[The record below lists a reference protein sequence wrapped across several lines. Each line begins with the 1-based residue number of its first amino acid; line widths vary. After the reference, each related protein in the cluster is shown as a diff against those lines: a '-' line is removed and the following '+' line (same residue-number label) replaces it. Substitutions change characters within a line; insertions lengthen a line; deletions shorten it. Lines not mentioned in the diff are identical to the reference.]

1 MEETKT
7 EPGQPDA
14 AADATACD
22 WSSVGYRWGLLFLVM
37 GGGFFV
43 GATLL
48 ATGARRAASNGDGRR
63 GPSYNDATCD
73 LLSVDAQ
80 KTQTSRGCYDVFR
93 YAFRGTGEATRHF
106 DAASVLNCTASTCDE
121 CATNTRSPVAGRG
134 GDVVP
139 CFRQKDAP
147 HDCEDCFA
155 LVARPDPIWL
165 EARYRPWTQFA
176 VAGGALLVVSVSAAC
191 LLACAPSCCRHCC
204 HGPRQLARASQGE
217 SQGEPR
223 RGRWGQLP
231 RYAYACVRPAPPTQ
245 VPVPSRAAAALAA
258 APVSLR

>member
-22 WSSVGYRWGLLFLVM
+22 WSRVGYRWGLLFLVM

-63 GPSYNDATCD
+63 GPSYDDATCD

-121 CATNTRSPVAGRG
+121 CATNTRSPVAGRV

-191 LLACAPSCCRHCC
+191 LLACV
-204 HGPRQLARASQGE
+204 Q
-217 SQGEPR
+217 
-223 RGRWGQLP
+223 
-231 RYAYACVRPAPPTQ
+231 
-245 VPVPSRAAAALAA
+245 
-258 APVSLR
+258 

>member
-22 WSSVGYRWGLLFLVM
+22 WSRVGYRWGLLFLVM

-63 GPSYNDATCD
+63 GPSYDDATCD

-121 CATNTRSPVAGRG
+121 CATNTRSPVAGRV

-147 HDCEDCFA
+147 HDCD
-155 LVARPDPIWL
+155 
-165 EARYRPWTQFA
+165 
-176 VAGGALLVVSVSAAC
+176 C
-191 LLACAPSCCRHCC
+191 LLYTSPS
-204 HGPRQLARASQGE
+204 PRD
-217 SQGEPR
+217 PD
-223 RGRWGQLP
+223 
-231 RYAYACVRPAPPTQ
+231 
-245 VPVPSRAAAALAA
+245 
-258 APVSLR
+258 